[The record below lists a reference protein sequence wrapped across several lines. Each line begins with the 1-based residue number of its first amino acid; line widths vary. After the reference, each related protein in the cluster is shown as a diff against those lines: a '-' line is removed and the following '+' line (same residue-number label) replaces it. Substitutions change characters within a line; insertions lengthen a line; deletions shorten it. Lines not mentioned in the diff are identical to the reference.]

1 LVEKNLKGGTAMKD
15 RNIRTQLAQI
25 GNKVDATGAISF
37 PVYHSATFAHPEL
50 GKSTGFDYSRSGN
63 PTRKV
68 LEDAIAQLEKGARGY
83 AFSSGMAAITTLL
96 SLFKSGDH
104 LIVTE
109 DLYGGTYRL
118 LAKIFAA
125 FGISASYVD
134 TSQID
139 LIRKNITPKT
149 KAVFC
154 ETPTNP
160 LMKIADIR
168 EICQL
173 AKSHEM
179 ITIFD
184 NTFLT
189 PYYQRPLELGAD
201 IVVHS
206 GTKFIG
212 GHNDVVAGLVAVKDA
227 KLAEKVGFL
236 QNALGAT
243 LGPQDSWLLIR
254 GLKTLGLRLDCQQQ
268 NALMIAQWLEQHAW
282 VEKVY
287 YPGLPSHAGYLT
299 QRRQASGF
307 GAVISF
313 TLKDKTLIPAI
324 LKNFSVISFAES
336 LGGVE
341 SLITY
346 PFVQTHADIPADI
359 RERLGINDR
368 LLRISVGI
376 ENSEDLID
384 DFDRVL
390 IEDKGAHAHE
400 R

>member
-1 LVEKNLKGGTAMKD
+1 MKD